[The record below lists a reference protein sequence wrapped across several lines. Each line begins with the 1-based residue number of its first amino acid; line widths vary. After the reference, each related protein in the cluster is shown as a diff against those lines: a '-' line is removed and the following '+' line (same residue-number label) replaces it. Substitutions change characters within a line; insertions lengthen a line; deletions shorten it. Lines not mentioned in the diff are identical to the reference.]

1 MIDEAS
7 ESLLNSV
14 LEGKTMYWIL
24 SILVVVMI
32 AYVGKYTRLHTVD
45 NDPDERES
53 VKSHNR

>member
-1 MIDEAS
+1 
-7 ESLLNSV
+7 
-14 LEGKTMYWIL
+14 MYWIL